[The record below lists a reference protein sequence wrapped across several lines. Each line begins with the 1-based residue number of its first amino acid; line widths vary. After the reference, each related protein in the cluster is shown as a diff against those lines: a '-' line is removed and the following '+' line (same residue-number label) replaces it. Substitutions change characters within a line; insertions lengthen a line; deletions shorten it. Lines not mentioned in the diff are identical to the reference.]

1 MFQKILIANR
11 GEIACRVIR
20 TARRLGVAT
29 VAVYSD
35 TDASA
40 RHVREA
46 DEAWPLGGDTAA
58 SSYLKHDKILDI
70 AKQSGA
76 QAIHPGY
83 GFLSENAGFSLACE
97 AAGIVF
103 IGPSAETID
112 AMGSKAAAKALMEK
126 AQVPIVPGYHGDDQN
141 ADALRSQA
149 NSIGFPLMI
158 KAAAGG
164 GGKGMRIVQ
173 TADDFDEALESACRE
188 ARNAF
193 GDDRVIMERFLPRP
207 KHIEF
212 QVFADSQGNT
222 VHLGERECS
231 VQRRYQKI
239 IEETPSPELD
249 ESLRQQMGEAAVA
262 AAKAVNYRGAG
273 TVEFIFMDGEFFF
286 MEMNTRLQVEHPV
299 TEMVTGTDLVE
310 WQLRVAAGESLPA
323 SQDDIG
329 FSGHAI
335 EVRLYAEDP
344 QAGFLPASGRIE
356 QLSLPE
362 QLARI
367 DSGVVSGDFV
377 SVHYDPMIAKLI
389 VHAEDRPAALAK
401 LRTALNHSHV
411 AGLRSN
417 LGFLQQLAS
426 HPRVVDGSIDT
437 GYLDRHL
444 DEVLSA
450 GAEHQ
455 ETARLLAAS
464 AALIA
469 EEQRQQRVEP
479 GSPWAQADGFRLGQA
494 EPRRLTLVENDNL
507 EELLATGF
515 NGHYQLS
522 HGDTTTAVQ
531 LLLEDDKAC
540 TLYANGQRHHGLA
553 WQHRREWDIIVH
565 DQRFSFTIKDPAEDM
580 AGGDVGEDDVR
591 APMPATVIAV
601 KVKAGDTISAGQPLL
616 VIEAM
621 KMEITLKAPFDGVV
635 DELPYG
641 EGDFVE
647 ADTLL
652 AHISPAEATA

>member
-11 GEIACRVIR
+11 GEIACRVIK

-35 TDASA
+35 TDATA

-46 DEAWPLGGDTAA
+46 DEAWPLGGDSAA
-58 SSYLKHDKILDI
+58 SSYLNQDKILEI

-76 QAIHPGY
+76 EGIHPGY
-83 GFLSENAGFSLACE
+83 GFLSENAGFARACE
-97 AAGIVF
+97 AAGIAF
-103 IGPSAETID
+103 IGPTAETID
-112 AMGSKAAAKALMEK
+112 AMGSKAAAKALMVE
-126 AQVPIVPGYHGDDQN
+126 ADVPVVPGYHGEDQDETTLK
-141 ADALRSQA
+141 AKAEE
-149 NSIGFPLMI
+149 IGFPLMI

-173 TADDFDEALESACRE
+173 TADDFAEALESACRE

-212 QVFADSQGNT
+212 QVFADSQGHT
-222 VHLGERECS
+222 IHLGERECS

-249 ESLRQQMGEAAVA
+249 DKLRQQMGEAAVA

-299 TEMVTGTDLVE
+299 TEMVTGQDLVE
-310 WQLRVAAGESLPA
+310 WQLRVAAGEPLTLK
-323 SQDDIG
+323 QDDVR
-329 FSGHAI
+329 FDGHAI

-344 QAGFLPASGRIE
+344 QAGFLPASGRIDA
-356 QLSLPE
+356 LTLPE

-367 DSGVVSGDFV
+367 DSGVTSGDFV

-389 VHAEDRPAALAK
+389 VHAEDRPAALTK
-401 LRTALNHSHV
+401 LRAALGHSHV

-417 LGFLQQLAS
+417 LGFLQQLCA
-426 HPRVVDGSIDT
+426 HPRVIDGTIDT

-444 DEVLSA
+444 DEVLQA
-450 GAEHQ
+450 GNDQ
-455 ETARLLAAS
+455 RDTARLAVAA
-464 AALIA
+464 AALQA
-469 EEQRQQRVEP
+469 EEQRQRATNETT
-479 GSPWAQADGFRLGQA
+479 PWTQADGWRLGQH
-494 EPRRLTLVENDNL
+494 EPRQLILVDNDTDVAYQ
-507 EELLATGF
+507 ATGYAGAYTL
-515 NGHYQLS
+515 GHEGS
-522 HGDTTTAVQ
+522 EHGVQ
-531 LLLEDDKAC
+531 LTGEGLTR
-540 TLYANGQRHHGLA
+540 TLYLGGKRTPVLLWPHG
-553 WQHRREWDIIVH
+553 REWEVVLDGL
-565 DQRFSFTIKDPAEDM
+565 RFAFTVKDPAEDM
-580 AGGDVGEDDVR
+580 AGGEAGEDDVR

-601 KVKAGDTISAGQPLL
+601 KVKAGDSVTAGQALL

-635 DELPYG
+635 DELPFG

-652 AHISPAEATA
+652 AHITPAEAQA